1 MRFEMR
7 RETLKFVEHAP
18 VVRATAAEIAVPRE
32 RVFEAL
38 ADAPGWVGWF
48 PNVRSAEY
56 TSQAPHGKGAIRL
69 AEVAGTTW
77 EEEVIVWDV
86 GRRYGWTVLHTSVPL
101 ATAQVELFELTD
113 TERGTAIRWTLAIE
127 PRLIARLGAPLAEP
141 AIRML
146 WQRATQNL
154 EALLTG
160 EATGSAPRPPS

>member
-38 ADAPGWVGWF
+38 ADAPGWAAWF

-56 TSQAPHGKGAIRL
+56 TSPAPHGRGAIRL

-86 GRRYGWTVLHTSVPL
+86 GRRYGWTVLHASVPL

-113 TERGTAIRWTLAIE
+113 TARGTAIRWTLALE

-146 WQRATQNL
+146 WLRAMQNL

-160 EATGSAPRPPS
+160 RAEPQATS